1 MKTAAQCADRSWNA
15 RPDFPVVMKIG
26 RYEILDEIG
35 QGAMGTVYQ
44 ARDPLIER
52 TVAIKTVPI
61 AQLQQEGADAESRF
75 LREAQSAGRLSHP
88 NIVTIYDVGE
98 ADGLAYI
105 AMEYLH
111 GKTLRDLMNKG
122 PMPLD
127 LALDTA
133 MQMAEAMAFAHEHGV
148 IHRDIKPANVVVTG
162 KRGHIKLTDF
172 GIAHLVNSDHTQ
184 AGQMLGSPRYMS
196 PEQAMGREV
205 DGRSDIFSLGA
216 VLYEMLT
223 GRYAFDGDSLPTIV
237 YRVIN
242 ETPVPA
248 TTLRP
253 GIPAGLASLLA
264 HMLNK
269 KPEARPDARTLVSA
283 FHALSLALASPP
295 ATAPMPVPSANR
307 VSRLLR
313 VLAFGEPH
321 GVFLLIGLGIIVI
334 ERLLAKPPPVSPPPA
349 PHNPCKG
356 HTPSTSSIFH
366 LFWVTMNIHTNNA
379 PAIAPVARAPSGC
392 IRSEPARTA
401 TRPASGPLWMRPGSL
416 RPSTR
421 AGSVPPTIAISEFT
435 ATKPDTA
442 SINCADITLKPNQPT
457 VRIHAPS
464 ARNGILDG
472 GCAEIIP
479 SLV

>member
-1 MKTAAQCADRSWNA
+1 
-15 RPDFPVVMKIG
+15 MKIG

-35 QGAMGTVYQ
+35 QGAMGTVYR

-52 TVAIKTVPI
+52 TVAIKTVSI
-61 AQLQQEGADAESRF
+61 AQLQQEGADAEARF

-111 GKTLRDLMNKG
+111 GRTLRDLMNKG

-133 MQMAEAMAFAHEHGV
+133 LQMAEAMAFAHEHGV

-184 AGQMLGSPRYMS
+184 TGQMLGSPRYMS
-196 PEQAMGREV
+196 PEQAMGHEV

-242 ETPVPA
+242 EVPVA
-248 TTLRP
+248 VTTLRP
-253 GIPAGLASLLA
+253 QTPASVARLLA

-269 KPEARPDARTLVSA
+269 KPDARPDARSLVNA
-283 FHALSLALASPP
+283 FHSLTPIP
-295 ATAPMPVPSANR
+295 APMPVPSSNR

-313 VLAFGEPH
+313 ILAFGTPV
-321 GVFLLIGLGIIVI
+321 GVFLLIGLGVIVI
-334 ERLLAKPPPVSPPPA
+334 EHFLAPPQQTPRIPV
-349 PHNPCKG
+349 HQIV
-356 HTPSTSSIFH
+356 TPSVENTTADEQS
-366 LFWVTMNIHTNNA
+366 
-379 PAIAPVARAPSGC
+379 PSGPDE
-392 IRSEPARTA
+392 SAD
-401 TRPASGPLWMRPGSL
+401 TRPEPDAYLAGLDKKQVEL
-416 RPSTR
+416 RIRRTVLLLKYTKQHPDVIQVDRQLEQLR
-421 AGSVPPTIAISEFT
+421 AERSRY
-435 ATKPDTA
+435 
-442 SINCADITLKPNQPT
+442 LKQQRKN
-457 VRIHAPS
+457 
-464 ARNGILDG
+464 
-472 GCAEIIP
+472 
-479 SLV
+479 

>member
-1 MKTAAQCADRSWNA
+1 
-15 RPDFPVVMKIG
+15 MKIG

-35 QGAMGTVYQ
+35 QGAMGTVYR

-105 AMEYLH
+105 AMEYLP
-111 GKTLRDLMNKG
+111 GRTLRDLMDKG

-162 KRGHIKLTDF
+162 KRGQIKLTDF

-242 ETPVPA
+242 EAPVPA

-253 GIPAGLASLLA
+253 RISAGLASLLA

-283 FHALSLALASPP
+283 FHALASTS
-295 ATAPMPVPSANR
+295 ATSPVLVPSTNR

-313 VLAFGEPH
+313 VLAFGVPI

-334 ERLLAKPPPVSPPPA
+334 EHFLATPPHVPQLPVQQAAPPAVDDTTADQPPPESDETTNTSPPESDA
-349 PHNPCKG
+349 YLAGLDKKLVELRIKR
-356 HTPSTSSIFH
+356 TV
-366 LFWVTMNIHTNNA
+366 LLLKYTNQH
-379 PAIAPVARAPSGC
+379 PDVVQVDRQLEQLRAE
-392 IRSEPARTA
+392 RSRY
-401 TRPASGPLWMRPGSL
+401 
-416 RPSTR
+416 
-421 AGSVPPTIAISEFT
+421 
-435 ATKPDTA
+435 
-442 SINCADITLKPNQPT
+442 LKRQQKN
-457 VRIHAPS
+457 
-464 ARNGILDG
+464 
-472 GCAEIIP
+472 
-479 SLV
+479 

>member
-1 MKTAAQCADRSWNA
+1 MMQ
-15 RPDFPVVMKIG
+15 IG

-35 QGAMGTVYQ
+35 QGAMGTVYR

-52 TVAIKTVPI
+52 TVAIKTVSI
-61 AQLQQEGADAESRF
+61 AQLQQEGVDAESRF

-111 GKTLRDLMNKG
+111 GRTLRDLMNMG

-133 MQMAEAMAFAHEHGV
+133 MQMAEALAFAHEHGV

-162 KRGHIKLTDF
+162 RRGRIKLTDF

-223 GRYAFDGDSLPTIV
+223 GHYAFDGDSLPTIV

-242 ETPVPA
+242 ETPVEA

-253 GIPAGLASLLA
+253 RLPADVASLLA
-264 HMLNK
+264 HMLDK
-269 KPEARPDARTLVSA
+269 RPEARPDARALVSA
-283 FHALSLALASPP
+283 FHGLSQAAPP
-295 ATAPMPVPSANR
+295 PPVPVPVPSNR

-313 VLAFGEPH
+313 VLAFGTPI
-321 GVFLLIGLGIIVI
+321 GVFLLIGIGIIVI
-334 ERLLAKPPPVSPPPA
+334 EHFLATPQPAIPVPVQKAVSPPP
-349 PHNPCKG
+349 
-356 HTPSTSSIFH
+356 
-366 LFWVTMNIHTNNA
+366 
-379 PAIAPVARAPSGC
+379 
-392 IRSEPARTA
+392 EDTA
-401 TRPASGPLWMRPGSL
+401 TPAQSDEATDASPHIESDAYLAGLDKQLVEL
-416 RPSTR
+416 RLKRTVLLLKYTPQH
-421 AGSVPPTIAISEFT
+421 
-435 ATKPDTA
+435 PDVVQVDRQLEQL
-442 SINCADITLKPNQPT
+442 SNERKRYLRRLKKN
-457 VRIHAPS
+457 
-464 ARNGILDG
+464 
-472 GCAEIIP
+472 
-479 SLV
+479 